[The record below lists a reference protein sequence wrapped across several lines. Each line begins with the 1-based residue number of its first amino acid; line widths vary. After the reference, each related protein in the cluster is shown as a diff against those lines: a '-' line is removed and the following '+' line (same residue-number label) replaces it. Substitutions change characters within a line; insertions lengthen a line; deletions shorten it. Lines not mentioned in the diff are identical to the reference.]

1 MTNLA
6 GKEPVAIGYWQD
18 KAIQFV
24 RSNRYVRLN
33 EMAEVY
39 GKRIDHWLENKSTKE
54 YLTAFRLDPV
64 YRGYEPIIAVRGGNT
79 RNSGERTETPSQ
91 SGNRTDPSNSGY
103 RSRLIPEGVQ
113 GTWAH
118 PDIAIEFARWC
129 DPVFGL
135 WCNRQI
141 RYLLTYGEVC
151 IHYSEWDGSKMGDAL
166 QSNRDDIKE
175 LYGKN

>member
-1 MTNLA
+1 MSNLS
-6 GKEPVAIGYWQD
+6 GKEPVAIGYWHD

-33 EMAEVY
+33 EVAELY
-39 GKRIDHWLENKSTKE
+39 GKRLDNWLQNKSTQE
-54 YLTAFRLDPV
+54 YLQAFKSDPV
-64 YRGYEPIIAVRGGNT
+64 YRGLEPIIAVKGNFGSDT
-79 RNSGERTETPSQ
+79 
-91 SGNRTDPSNSGY
+91 SNS
-103 RSRLIPEGVQ
+103 RDHFKLIPEGVQ

-141 RYLLTYGEVC
+141 RYLLTHGEVC
-151 IHYSEWDGSKMGDAL
+151 IHYSEWDGGKMGDAL
-166 QSNRDDIKE
+166 QANRDDIKE